1 MPKYIAKQSIGHF
14 RPCDEIK
21 GLEDKQ
27 IQALLVSGAIE
38 EEKAP
43 EKTKQDGSAQQLA
56 ELAAQVADL
65 KTNELL
71 LIDAKDKAEAQVA
84 DLKTNELLL
93 IDAKDKAEAQVAD
106 LKAEIV
112 KLQDALNASKP
123 KSAKDKEQPQ
133 AQSEKAATESK

>member
-1 MPKYIAKQSIGHF
+1 MAWWVVVDLYKGNYMPKYIAKQSIGHF
-14 RPCDEIK
+14 RPGDEIK
-21 GLEDKQ
+21 GLEDTQ

-84 DLKTNELLL
+84 DLK
-93 IDAKDKAEAQVAD
+93 
-106 LKAEIV
+106 AEII

>member
-1 MPKYIAKQSIGHF
+1 MSKYIAIQSIGHF
-14 RPCDEIK
+14 RPGDEIK
-21 GLEDKQ
+21 GLEDTQ
-27 IQALLVSGAIE
+27 IQALLISGAIE

-43 EKTKQDGSAQQLA
+43 EKPKQDGSVQKMA

-84 DLKTNELLL
+84 DLK
-93 IDAKDKAEAQVAD
+93 AEV
-106 LKAEIV
+106 V

-133 AQSEKAATESK
+133 AQSEKVTTESK

>member
-1 MPKYIAKQSIGHF
+1 MAWWVVVDLYKGNYMPKYIAKQSIGHF
-14 RPCDEIK
+14 RPGDEIK

-43 EKTKQDGSAQQLA
+43 EKTKQDSSAQQLA
-56 ELAAQVADL
+56 ELA
-65 KTNELL
+65 
-71 LIDAKDKAEAQVA
+71 AQVA

-133 AQSEKAATESK
+133 SQPEKAATESK

>member
-1 MPKYIAKQSIGHF
+1 MAWWVVVDLYKGNYMPKYIAKQSIGHF
-14 RPCDEIK
+14 RPGDEIK

-43 EKTKQDGSAQQLA
+43 EKTKQDGSAQQLT
-56 ELAAQVADL
+56 ELAAEVANL
-65 KTNELL
+65 KANELL
-71 LIDAKDKAEAQVA
+71 LIDAKEKAEAEVA
-84 DLKTNELLL
+84 N
-93 IDAKDKAEAQVAD
+93 
-106 LKAEIV
+106 LKAELV

-133 AQSEKAATESK
+133 AQSEKASTESK

>member
-14 RPCDEIK
+14 RPGDEIK

-43 EKTKQDGSAQQLA
+43 EKTKQDGSVQQLA
-56 ELAAQVADL
+56 ELA
-65 KTNELL
+65 
-71 LIDAKDKAEAQVA
+71 AQVA

-133 AQSEKAATESK
+133 AQSEKVTTESK

>member
-1 MPKYIAKQSIGHF
+1 MAWWVVVDLYKGNYMPKYIAKQSIGHF
-14 RPCDEIK
+14 RPGDEIK

-38 EEKAP
+38 EEKAS

-71 LIDAKDKAEAQVA
+71 LIDAKDKADAQVA
-84 DLKTNELLL
+84 DLKT
-93 IDAKDKAEAQVAD
+93 
-106 LKAEIV
+106 EIV

>member
-1 MPKYIAKQSIGHF
+1 MAWWVVVDLYKGNYMPKYIAKQSIGHF

-56 ELAAQVADL
+56 ELAAQVS
-65 KTNELL
+65 
-71 LIDAKDKAEAQVA
+71 